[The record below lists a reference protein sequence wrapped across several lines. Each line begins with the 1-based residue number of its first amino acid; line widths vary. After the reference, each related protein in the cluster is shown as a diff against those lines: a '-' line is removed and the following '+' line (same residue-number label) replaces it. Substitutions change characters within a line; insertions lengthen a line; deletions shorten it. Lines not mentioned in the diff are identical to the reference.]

1 MTASSVHGGVLAAAG
16 TLIYRPGQ
24 MLCVPP
30 WARPTFHLG
39 HASCICDSHLYK
51 SLFSPSVYELSHAAG
66 YEDGV
71 CSHISSGSGVGGRR
85 RLRDSVGISFCTAPP
100 TRPRNI
106 IW

>member
-1 MTASSVHGGVLAAAG
+1 MHGGVLAAAG
-16 TLIYRPGQ
+16 TLIYRAGQ

-71 CSHISSGSGVGGRR
+71 CSHIS
-85 RLRDSVGISFCTAPP
+85 
-100 TRPRNI
+100 
-106 IW
+106 